1 MPKRIAVV
9 NEDTAYLR
17 MMETFLQLEGYE
29 TFAWREGSTA
39 YEVIK
44 REQPDLVILDI
55 RLEHPD
61 AGWVVLDLLRLD
73 PETADLP
80 VIVASGDLR
89 FLREKEERLRAQR
102 CQVLPEPFSL
112 EELLSKIQEV
122 IGPPER
128 PPGAK

>member
-1 MPKRIAVV
+1 MAKRIAVV

-17 MMETFLQLEGYE
+17 MMETFLQMEGYD

-44 REQPDLVILDI
+44 QERPDLVILDI
-55 RLEHPD
+55 RLERPD

-73 PETADLP
+73 PATADIP
-80 VIVASGDLR
+80 VIVASGDLGS
-89 FLREKEERLRAQR
+89 LREKEEHLRAQR
-102 CQVLPEPFSL
+102 CLVLPKPFGL
-112 EELLSKIQEV
+112 EELLAKIREV

-128 PPGAK
+128 QGSAK